1 MPARR
6 KQPTNN
12 VEALAATVAE
22 LQKLGRIETLDAAQ
36 VQLVHSLAVAVD
48 QDPLSSGLWRQYRE
62 ALADLLRADDD
73 ADQELAQALE
83 ALRST
88 T

>member
-1 MPARR
+1 MAARR
-6 KQPTNN
+6 KKPLNN
-12 VEALAATVAE
+12 VEAFAATLAE
-22 LQKLGRIETLDAAQ
+22 LQKLGRIEALDAAQ
-36 VQLVHSLAVAVD
+36 VQLVASLASAVD
-48 QDPLSSGLWRQYRE
+48 SDPLSSGLWRQYRE

-73 ADQELAQALE
+73 ADQELTKALE

>member
-6 KQPTNN
+6 KAPATN
-12 VEALAATVAE
+12 VEAFAATLGV
-22 LQKLGRIETLDAAQ
+22 LRKLGRVEALDAAQ
-36 VQLVHSLAVAVD
+36 VQLVASLAAAVD
-48 QDPLSSGLWRQYRE
+48 ADPQSSGLWRQYRE

-73 ADQELAQALE
+73 ADQELTKALE
-83 ALRST
+83 ALRGT